1 MTAAQC
7 VSARSLFM
15 HTPVG
20 RSSPLDADGA
30 IESITNPRLPT
41 TTMHIPTSAV
51 IAVVSLALAS
61 SGLMVRAAS
70 EAERNL
76 RLPSTDTHYNEVN
89 SYVEDVPDAD
99 YRHASETAHA
109 RFRGLKYGVRVH
121 WGPYSIW
128 GESDASWPFLKMSDE
143 KRQEYQELYR
153 TWNPTGFS
161 AEEWTELFVAAG
173 ARMFAITTKHHDGFS
188 MFDTKTR
195 VTRRVNWT
203 APGGPRLEDC
213 DLAYGI
219 METPFRRDV
228 IKELCEAARRHGLK
242 IDLYF
247 SHPDWYDADFRP
259 YNYHPLQT
267 PSAAEL
273 APNET
278 ELRRL
283 HRPSV
288 VVVPDP
294 SPEETGRMVARH
306 RAQIRELLTN
316 YGKIDMMC
324 LDQWFGPKVWPEL
337 KQTIRMIRELQPDV
351 MLRARGIGNYGDY
364 YTPEGF
370 VPGAKEN
377 TNMPWFVIY
386 PLADGRFSYEA
397 DGSKYKGARWIVR
410 SVVDTVAKGGNFMV
424 AIGPDG
430 NGRFHP
436 AAVAQLREAGRW
448 LKENAEAIYP
458 ACPREGD
465 LWKEGDAIR
474 YTRTPDGRAVYAF
487 SLDWPGEH
495 LTLRT
500 VKPAPGARITLVGRT
515 EPLAWQQTDEGL
527 VIILP
532 SSLRPTDT
540 LVCAFRIPLE

>member
-1 MTAAQC
+1 
-7 VSARSLFM
+7 
-15 HTPVG
+15 
-20 RSSPLDADGA
+20 
-30 IESITNPRLPT
+30 
-41 TTMHIPTSAV
+41 
-51 IAVVSLALAS
+51 
-61 SGLMVRAAS
+61 
-70 EAERNL
+70 
-76 RLPSTDTHYNEVN
+76 
-89 SYVEDVPDAD
+89 
-99 YRHASETAHA
+99 
-109 RFRGLKYGVRVH
+109 
-121 WGPYSIW
+121 
-128 GESDASWPFLKMSDE
+128 
-143 KRQEYQELYR
+143 
-153 TWNPTGFS
+153 
-161 AEEWTELFVAAG
+161 
-173 ARMFAITTKHHDGFS
+173 
-188 MFDTKTR
+188 
-195 VTRRVNWT
+195 
-203 APGGPRLEDC
+203 
-213 DLAYGI
+213 
-219 METPFRRDV
+219 METPFHRDV

-242 IDLYF
+242 IDFYF

-259 YNYHPLQT
+259 YNFHPLQT
-267 PSAAEL
+267 PGAAEL

-278 ELRRL
+278 YLRHL

-337 KQTIRMIRELQPDV
+337 KQTIKMIRELQPDV

-364 YTPEGF
+364 YTPEEF
-370 VPGAKEN
+370 VPEAKAN

-424 AIGPDG
+424 GIGPDG

-436 AAVAQLREAGRW
+436 AAIAQLREAGCW
-448 LKENAEAIYP
+448 LKANAEAIYP

-500 VKPAPGARITLVGRT
+500 VKPAPGARITLVGRK

-527 VIILP
+527 VITMP

-540 LVCAFRIPLE
+540 LVCAFHIPLE